1 LEYIYIL
8 IEILDSRYS
17 CSLQEGTIQSI
28 CPSLQYS
35 IPTISHILIETTRQI
50 IIQFLQHSIC
60 SR

>member
-8 IEILDSRYS
+8 IEIL
-17 CSLQEGTIQSI
+17 EGTIQSI